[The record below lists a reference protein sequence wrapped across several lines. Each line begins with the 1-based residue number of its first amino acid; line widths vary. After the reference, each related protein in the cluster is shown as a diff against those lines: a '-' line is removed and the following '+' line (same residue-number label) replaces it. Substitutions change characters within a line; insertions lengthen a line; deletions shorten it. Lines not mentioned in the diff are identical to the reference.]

1 MTKVKQTD
9 MSLSEVMPE
18 QPAPRPIRSKSG
30 VWYRVCWGEAC
41 FCHDNWCKG
50 RPVRPAAEP
59 AALTTLKLGPFKD
72 MKELYK
78 FTNKQTS
85 RKLMYH
91 FQSNVGNPDL
101 CLTLFSGGSFYGLS
115 TTQKKAYLRK
125 KATDVDNDILYTDN
139 EFAAGRS
146 KLCFE
151 FDLKSVEQL
160 ADWKQQFIAS
170 ASYIA
175 QKLATAKHQSVTCHL
190 LTRPPKQCNK
200 SGEWKYGMHVVFG
213 DVITSVQKGH
223 KLSAKFKHKIAYIDS
238 CYDGDNAR
246 LRPAYGRKVER
257 TGRKCVCNMPCDLC
271 ACLSVYLSSAYCY
284 DRSIIATA
292 QAAEVDVIE
301 FKSTYQELLATT
313 IWPL

>member
-1 MTKVKQTD
+1 
-9 MSLSEVMPE
+9 MPE
-18 QPAPRPIRSKSG
+18 PARRPIRSKSG
-30 VWYRVCWGEAC
+30 EWYRVCWGEAC
-41 FCHDNWCKG
+41 FCHDHWCKD

-59 AALTTLKLGPFKD
+59 AALETLKLGPFRD

-85 RKLMYH
+85 RKFMYH
-91 FQSNVGNPDL
+91 FQSDVGNPAL

-115 TTQKKAYLRK
+115 DAAKKQYLRK
-125 KATDVDNDILYTDN
+125 KASDIDNSILYTDN

-151 FDLKSVEQL
+151 FDMKSVEQVV
-160 ADWKQQFIAS
+160 DWNQQFIAS

-175 QKLATAKHQSVTCHL
+175 QKLAAAKQQQSVTCHL
-190 LTRPPKQCNK
+190 LTRPPKKCNK
-200 SGEWKYGMHVVFG
+200 SGEWKYGMHLVFA

-223 KLSAKFKHKIAYIDS
+223 KLSAKFKQKIAYIDS

-246 LRPAYGRKVER
+246 LRPAYARKVER
-257 TGRKCVCNMPCDLC
+257 TGRKCVCNMPSDLC

-284 DRSIIATA
+284 DRSISATA
-292 QAAEVDVIE
+292 KASEVHVIV
-301 FKSTYQELLATT
+301 FKSTYRELLATT